1 MSIWNKSCR
10 QVYMIL
16 RRGHANG
23 HAGKK
28 ETGAQ
33 CWDVL
38 DTYISHWSQ
47 DLCILQLHFSPVQRG
62 SGGTQGKKKEE
73 KEREPLLA
81 LTHCTL

>member
-47 DLCILQLHFSPVQRG
+47 DLCILQLHSISHQSKGEVEEHR
-62 SGGTQGKKKEE
+62 GKKK
-73 KEREPLLA
+73 RRRSGSP
-81 LTHCTL
+81 C